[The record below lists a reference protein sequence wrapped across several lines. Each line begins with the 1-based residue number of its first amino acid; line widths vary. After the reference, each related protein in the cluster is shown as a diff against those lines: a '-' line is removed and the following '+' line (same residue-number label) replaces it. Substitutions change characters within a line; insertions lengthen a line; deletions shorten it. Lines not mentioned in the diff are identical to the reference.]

1 MKNQVTHI
9 KNQKTEKIEAI
20 KQIDL
25 QMKDWGFAF
34 FVETELDAY
43 KIAHAYSPKKV
54 GIEYSKDSEMFY
66 VTVYKDNN

>member
-1 MKNQVTHI
+1 MKNQVTHVR
-9 KNQKTEKIEAI
+9 NAKTDKVEAI

-25 QMKDWGFAF
+25 KMQDWGFSF

-43 KIAHAYSPKKV
+43 KIAHAYSQKKV

-66 VTVYKDNN
+66 VTVYK

>member
-1 MKNQVTHI
+1 MKNQVTHVR
-9 KNQKTEKIEAI
+9 NAKTDKVEAI

-25 QMKDWGFAF
+25 KMQDWGFSF

-66 VTVYKDNN
+66 VTVYK